1 MNTIICTGAKGCTAY
16 FATTE
21 PLHRDVRYTC
31 REHTPKGSD
40 KVRFQANQFD
50 KDLTRAGTPIGTAHI
65 PGRQGAA
72 QPTGLRP
79 ASSVLEEEED
89 D

>member
-1 MNTIICTGAKGCTAY
+1 MSTLRCAADGCMSY
-16 FATTE
+16 FSSDE
-21 PLHRDVRYTC
+21 FPLHKKAKYTC
-31 REHTPKGSD
+31 REHTTRGSD

-50 KDLTRAGTPIGTAHI
+50 KELTRAGTPIGTAHI
-65 PGRQGAA
+65 PGRVGAA